1 MSNTTAKKK
10 PLTPTEKALL
20 EWLKAGKV
28 GVKPKH
34 TGNTYHA
41 LDRKGYTR
49 TVRYDGCMFRFEF
62 I

>member
-34 TGNTYHA
+34 TGN
-41 LDRKGYTR
+41 KPKK
-49 TVRYDGCMFRFEF
+49 